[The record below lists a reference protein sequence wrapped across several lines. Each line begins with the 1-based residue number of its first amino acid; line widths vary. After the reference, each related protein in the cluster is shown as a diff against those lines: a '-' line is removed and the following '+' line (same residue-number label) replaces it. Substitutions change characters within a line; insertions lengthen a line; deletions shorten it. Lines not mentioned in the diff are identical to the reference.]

1 MHFSLSSLINVTFAC
16 CILTGIILLLLRGN
30 QRLARFGTT
39 FAVAVSA
46 AVMLRFLIPVEFSF
60 TKSVY
65 VYKVF
70 YSIYHFIID
79 DFTAIGNIQISICD
93 ILLVIWIIGIIARLM
108 IVTYQYVIFY
118 KFCLACP
125 SIKNELILKTFSSVH
140 AEMGK
145 YKRFH
150 LIHSDAVSTPIAFGI
165 FKSFIIIPTLD
176 FDEENWGYVLKHEL
190 THFYHGHLLCK
201 FLCEVMCCL
210 YWWNPAVYLFRMY
223 ISTLLEMDVDT
234 KITRSLNE
242 EQVLNY
248 LYCLADVA
256 KLQIQ
261 RRKQGSKCPWALTLT
276 SFTDGFF
283 IKRCKFIL
291 TCMEK
296 KEKRSIFPMI
306 ALGTIMTAFLL
317 TSAFVIIEPSRRLEE
332 VAAEMDNP
340 DLWNFSQEGCF
351 LLQDGSDTYTLYIN
365 WEPRSTWQ
373 DIPADDPNVKIYS
386 SLEEAYEN
394 EPKK

>member
-93 ILLVIWIIGIIARLM
+93 ILLVIWIIGIIARLIM
-108 IVTYQYVIFY
+108 VTYQYVNFY

-256 KLQIQ
+256 KLQVQ

-291 TCMEK
+291 TCMEN
-296 KEKRSIFPMI
+296 KEKRSIFPVI

-317 TSAFVIIEPSRRLEE
+317 TSTFIIIEPSRHLEE

-340 DLWNFSQEGCF
+340 DLWEFSQEGCF
-351 LLQDGSDTYTLYIN
+351 LLQVGSDIYTLYIN
-365 WEPRSTWQ
+365 WEPSGTWQ
-373 DIPADDPNVKIYS
+373 DVPADDPNIKVYS